1 MTNFLDSLGIGGVT
15 AGIDVYVSISS
26 SGKAEM
32 ALVDPKT
39 HQIRS
44 YAHSSIDYNESM
56 REIESADHFKKV
68 MEELFA
74 QCNINPQKSNIYMV
88 IPTVWFGYKDNV
100 PLMLDD
106 NGVTNVVI
114 GELEQSFLFKRKD
127 PLPYWFDASN
137 AKADSRNLFYTA
149 IQQDSKDLFQSTF
162 KALGAKLISITCS
175 VFTDLRGLITTG
187 KIPELVESEET
198 PWDLLVIT
206 NTGFQLYG
214 MKGRNITEYVEEPI
228 ALKTYEGDDA
238 YAAINNAIQISLMG
252 IDAGTLVI
260 LSETD
265 LISAEYLSEN
275 IQFSGNIIAVE
286 DNKFKEN
293 PFMDFGL
300 NIMPEKQLEI
310 SISLIGLMAPTDLL
324 PVNVDFLESLD
335 TKKNVLATIEIPLS
349 KDYTLVLTPQKA
361 LIYALILLAAILIPL
376 LLCFGLISTMMSNAN
391 KQNDELK
398 NEISSIEA
406 ELKTYNKVDTNSF
419 DPVNEIE
426 KVLKNNRTKIIA
438 YAALGESIPKDL
450 YLTYF
455 MTGEDGY
462 IDIKGCAN
470 SVEDVYLFFRN
481 LKDSLYES
489 NLRLN
494 KLDLKTGSLDSIIN
508 SETSSIDTAPYVF
521 EITNM
526 SDDQLKTFMKMLRG
540 SNEDSKDK
548 KGNSKDRQQEE
559 QTTTGDVQ

>member
-26 SGKAEM
+26 SGIAEM
-32 ALVDPKT
+32 ALLDTKS
-39 HQIRS
+39 HQIKA
-44 YAHSSIDYNESM
+44 YAQQSINYNESM
-56 REIESADHFKKV
+56 REIESADHFRKV
-68 MEELFA
+68 MEDLFA
-74 QCNINPQKSNIYMV
+74 QCNINPQKSNIYMTV
-88 IPTVWFGYKDNV
+88 PTVWFGYKDNV

-114 GELEQSFLFKRKD
+114 GELEQSYVFKRKD
-127 PLPYWFDASN
+127 PLPYWFDAVATKSD
-137 AKADSRNLFYTA
+137 ARNIFYTA
-149 IQQDSKDLFQSTF
+149 IQQDAKDMFQSTF

-175 VFTDLRGLITTG
+175 VFTNLRGLITTG
-187 KIPELVESEET
+187 KISELIASDET
-198 PWDLLVIT
+198 PWDLLIIN

-214 MKGRNITEYVEEPI
+214 MKGRSIAEYVEEPI
-228 ALKTYEGDDA
+228 ALKTYDGDEA
-238 YAAINNAIQISLMG
+238 YAAINNAVQISLMG

-265 LISAEYLSEN
+265 LISAEYLSQN
-275 IQFSGNIIAVE
+275 IQFGGNILAVE

-300 NIMPEKQLEI
+300 DVIPEQQI
-310 SISLIGLMAPTDLL
+310 NISLGIIGLTSPTDLL
-324 PVNVDFLESLD
+324 PVNVDFLESQD
-335 TKKNVLATIEIPLS
+335 TKKNVSAVIEIPLT
-349 KDYTLVLTPQKA
+349 KDFTLVLTPQKA
-361 LIYALILLAAILIPL
+361 LIYALIILAVCIIPL
-376 LLCFGLISTMMSNAN
+376 LLCFGLISTMTTNAN

-406 ELKTYNKVDTNSF
+406 ELKTYERTDDSSF

-438 YAALGESIPKDL
+438 YASLGESIPKDL

-455 MTGEDGY
+455 MTGDDGY

-470 SVEDVYLFFRN
+470 SVEDVYLFFKN

-526 SDDQLKTFMKMLRG
+526 SDDQLKSFMKLLR
-540 SNEDSKDK
+540 NTNDEKNKDK
-548 KGNSKDRQQEE
+548 NKDNNNNEEEE
-559 QTTTGDVQ
+559 QAQ

>member
-1 MTNFLDSLGIGGVT
+1 MTNFLDSLGLSGVT
-15 AGIDVYVSISS
+15 AGIDVYVSISA
-26 SGKAEM
+26 SGTAEM
-32 ALVDPKT
+32 ALTDPKT
-39 HQIRS
+39 HQIKA
-44 YAHSSIDYNESM
+44 YAQAPIEYNESM
-56 REIESADHFKKV
+56 REIESAEHFRKV
-68 MEELFA
+68 MEDLFA

-88 IPTVWFGYKDNV
+88 VPTVWFGYKDNV

-114 GELEQSFLFKRKD
+114 GELEQSFLFKSKD
-127 PLPYWFDASN
+127 PLPYWFDANN
-137 AKADSRNLFYTA
+137 ADENSRNLFYTA
-149 IQQDSKDLFQSTF
+149 IQKDSLTMFQGTF
-162 KALGAKLISITCS
+162 KALGAKLISVTCS

-187 KIPELVESEET
+187 KIAELMESDET
-198 PWDLLVIT
+198 PWDLLIIN

-214 MKGRNITEYVEEPI
+214 MKGKNITEYVEEPI

-238 YAAINNAIQISLMG
+238 YAAINNAVQISLMG

-265 LISAEYLSEN
+265 LISAEYLSES
-275 IQFSGNIIAVE
+275 IQFGGSIISVE

-293 PFMDFGL
+293 PYMDFGL
-300 NIMPEKQLEI
+300 NIMPEKQMQI
-310 SISLIGLMAPTDLL
+310 SIGLIGLIASTDLL
-324 PVNVDFLESLD
+324 PVNVDFLESQE

-361 LIYALILLAAILIPL
+361 LIYALILLAATLIPL
-376 LLCFGLISTMMSNAN
+376 LLCFGLISTMMTNAN

-406 ELKTYNKVDTNSF
+406 ELKTYNKTEDTSF
-419 DPVNEIE
+419 DAIKEIE
-426 KVLKNNRTKIIA
+426 RVLKNNRTKIIA
-438 YAALGESIPKDL
+438 YASLGESIPKDL

-526 SDDQLKTFMKMLRG
+526 SDDQLKTFMKMLRS
-540 SNEDSKDK
+540 SNDESKDK
-548 KGNSKDRQQEE
+548 KDGKKETQEE
-559 QTTTGDVQ
+559 QNTTTKEG

>member
-26 SGKAEM
+26 SGIAEM
-32 ALVDPKT
+32 ALLDTKS
-39 HQIRS
+39 HQIKA
-44 YAHSSIDYNESM
+44 YAQQSINYNESM
-56 REIESADHFKKV
+56 REIESADHFRKV
-68 MEELFA
+68 MEDLFA
-74 QCNINPQKSNIYMV
+74 QCNINPQKSNIYMTV
-88 IPTVWFGYKDNV
+88 PTVWFGYKDNV

-114 GELEQSFLFKRKD
+114 GELEQSYVFKRKD
-127 PLPYWFDASN
+127 PLPYWFDAVATKSD
-137 AKADSRNLFYTA
+137 ARNIFYTA
-149 IQQDSKDLFQSTF
+149 IQQDAKDMFQSTF

-175 VFTDLRGLITTG
+175 VFTNLRGLITTG
-187 KIPELVESEET
+187 KISELVASDET
-198 PWDLLVIT
+198 PWDLLIIN

-214 MKGRNITEYVEEPI
+214 MKGRSIAEYVEEPI
-228 ALKTYEGDDA
+228 ALKTYDGDEA
-238 YAAINNAIQISLMG
+238 YAAINNAVQISLMG

-265 LISAEYLSEN
+265 LISAEYLSQN
-275 IQFSGNIIAVE
+275 IQFGGNILAVE

-300 NIMPEKQLEI
+300 DVIPEQQI
-310 SISLIGLMAPTDLL
+310 NISLGIIGLTSPTDLL
-324 PVNVDFLESLD
+324 PVNVDFLESQD
-335 TKKNVLATIEIPLS
+335 TKKNVSAVIEIPLT
-349 KDYTLVLTPQKA
+349 KDFTLVLTPQKA
-361 LIYALILLAAILIPL
+361 LIYALIILAVCIIPL
-376 LLCFGLISTMMSNAN
+376 LLCFGLISTMTTNAN

-406 ELKTYNKVDTNSF
+406 ELKTYERTDDSSF

-438 YAALGESIPKDL
+438 YASLGESIPKDL

-455 MTGEDGY
+455 MTGDDGY

-470 SVEDVYLFFRN
+470 SVEDVYLFFKN

-526 SDDQLKTFMKMLRG
+526 SDDQLKSFMKLLR
-540 SNEDSKDK
+540 NTNDEKNKDK
-548 KGNSKDRQQEE
+548 NKDNNNNEEEE
-559 QTTTGDVQ
+559 QAQ

>member
-1 MTNFLDSLGIGGVT
+1 MANFLDSLGIGGIT

-26 SGKAEM
+26 SGIAEM
-32 ALVDPKT
+32 ALLDPKT
-39 HQIRS
+39 HKIKA
-44 YAHSSIDYNESM
+44 YAQGPINYNESM
-56 REIESADHFKKV
+56 REIESADHFKSV
-68 MEELFA
+68 MEDLFA
-74 QCNINPQKSNIYMV
+74 KCNINPQKSNIYMAV
-88 IPTVWFGYKDNV
+88 PTVWFGYKDNV

-114 GELEQSFLFKRKD
+114 GELEQSYVFKRKD
-127 PLPYWFDASN
+127 PLPYWFDAAATKS
-137 AKADSRNLFYTA
+137 DSRNIFYTA
-149 IQQDSKDLFQSTF
+149 IQQDSKDMFQNTF
-162 KALGAKLISITCS
+162 KSLGAKLISITCS
-175 VFTDLRGLITTG
+175 TFTNLKGLIVTE
-187 KIPELVESEET
+187 KISELIASDET
-198 PWDLLVIT
+198 PWDLLIIN

-214 MKGRNITEYVEEPI
+214 MKGKSITEYVEEPI
-228 ALKTYEGDDA
+228 ALKTYDGDEA
-238 YAAINNAIQISLMG
+238 YAAINNAVQISLMG

-265 LISAEYLSEN
+265 LISAEYLSQN
-275 IQFSGNIIAVE
+275 IQFGGNILAVE

-300 NIMPEKQLEI
+300 DVIPEQQI
-310 SISLIGLMAPTDLL
+310 NISLGIIGLISPTDLL
-324 PVNVDFLESLD
+324 PVNVDFLESQD
-335 TKKNVLATIEIPLS
+335 TKKNVSAVIEIPLT
-349 KDYTLVLTPQKA
+349 KDFTLVLTPQKA
-361 LIYALILLAAILIPL
+361 LIYALILLAIFIIPL
-376 LLCFGLISTMMSNAN
+376 LLCFGLISTMMTNIN

-406 ELKTYNKVDTNSF
+406 ELKTYSQTDNNSF

-438 YAALGESIPKDL
+438 YASLGESIPKDL

-455 MTGEDGY
+455 MTGDDGY

-470 SVEDVYLFFRN
+470 SVEDVYLFFKN

-526 SDDQLKTFMKMLRG
+526 SDDQLKTFMKLLRDT
-540 SNEDSKDK
+540 NKDK
-548 KGNSKDRQQEE
+548 DKDKDKENNSNNEE
-559 QTTTGDVQ
+559 QAQ